1 VTNDYLVRRQA
12 VDFGVPLVTNLQ
24 LAKRLVE
31 ALQDKRREDLLIK
44 SWEEY

>member
-1 VTNDYLVRRQA
+1 

-31 ALQDKRREDLLIK
+31 ALQVKDRKDLLIK